1 MRLSGTAR
9 ATHPRADGDGD
20 SERDAVYMTARAAC
34 WMLHESYVPIECL
47 KSSLAYDYVSRRLET
62 TAESSDG

>member
-1 MRLSGTAR
+1 MR
-9 ATHPRADGDGD
+9 
-20 SERDAVYMTARAAC
+20 YICNMTARAAC

-62 TAESSDG
+62 TAESLQRAVTADAW